1 MYKMVL
7 SGKEFTYNAGDLGI
21 KQITNENLLYSRG
34 NCTQYSVVTQ
44 MGRKS
49 KKEGI
54 YLYVWLIHIAVQLKL
69 IQHRKAVI
77 FQLEKKKEN
86 GEPGAIPGQL
96 QTLRLWLHSA
106 AQYSRWRL

>member
-49 KKEGI
+49 KKEAI
-54 YLYVWLIHIAVQLKL
+54 YVYILLLLLLSHFSCV
-69 IQHRKAVI
+69 
-77 FQLEKKKEN
+77 
-86 GEPGAIPGQL
+86 
-96 QTLRLWLHSA
+96 RLCA
-106 AQYSRWRL
+106 TP